1 MKEPGSK
8 PHRELNVRL
17 YLDDLREPPADF
29 DTVARTAE
37 EALAL
42 LRAGRV
48 TFLSFDHD
56 LGTDATGYT
65 VARWIEEQAHA
76 GTLAPLGWA
85 VHSANPVGRRNIEAA
100 LTNADRFWHERA
112 TLSRSNPMA
121 TVHDTAA
128 AERYEQE
135 LAKAPTRE
143 QPPTTVSSVPIDPL
157 YTPDSVGELDPDADL
172 GYPGQYPYVRGVHAS
187 MYRSRLWTM
196 RQFAGFGT
204 ARQTNERFKFLLEK
218 GQTGLST
225 AFDLPT
231 LMGLDSDDPRSLGEV
246 GKLGVAV
253 DTLDDMATLY
263 DGIDLGEVSVSMTI
277 NAPAI
282 VVMAF
287 YLANAEDRGIDW
299 RKLRGTIQNDIL
311 KEFHAQNEFVFP
323 PEPHVRL
330 VADVI
335 EFCATHVPQWNT
347 VSISGYHIREAG
359 STAVQ
364 ELAFTLADG
373 FHYVETC
380 LERGLDVDAF
390 APRLS
395 FFFNAH
401 NDLFEEVAKYR
412 AARLLWAEAMRH
424 KYGARKENS
433 WKLRFHAQ
441 TAGCSLQAEQPEV
454 NLMRV
459 AYQALAAVLGGC
471 QSLHTNSMD
480 ETLAL
485 PSEHAAT
492 LAIRTQQVL
501 AYETGVTNTV
511 DPLGGGYFVEALTR
525 QMERQGRTY
534 FDRIEQLGG
543 MIKALESGF
552 FRREIADA
560 AFVYQ
565 RDVDAKRKL
574 IVGVNAFVE
583 DEAKKIDTLVVDEK
597 PEKEQLAAL
606 RQRKAQRDN
615 ATAQRLLAEV
625 RRVAATKEN
634 LMPTLLEAARARC
647 GVGEIMNALADVFG
661 RYDGAAR
668 W

>member
-1 MKEPGSK
+1 
-8 PHRELNVRL
+8 
-17 YLDDLREPPADF
+17 
-29 DTVARTAE
+29 
-37 EALAL
+37 
-42 LRAGRV
+42 
-48 TFLSFDHD
+48 
-56 LGTDATGYT
+56 
-65 VARWIEEQAHA
+65 
-76 GTLAPLGWA
+76 
-85 VHSANPVGRRNIEAA
+85 
-100 LTNADRFWHERA
+100 
-112 TLSRSNPMA
+112 MA
-121 TVHDTAA
+121 TVPDTTA
-128 AERYEQE
+128 RTRWEQE
-135 LAKAPTRE
+135 NANAPVRP
-143 QPPTTVSSVPIDPL
+143 QPPTTVSGVPVEAL
-157 YTPDSVGELDPDADL
+157 YTPENLAAFDVETDL
-172 GYPGQYPYVRGVHAS
+172 GYPGQYPFTRGVHAS

-204 ARQTNERFKFLLEK
+204 ARQTNERFRFLLDK

-246 GKLGVAV
+246 GRLGVAV
-253 DTLDDMATLY
+253 DTLDDMTELF

-282 VVMAF
+282 VIMAF
-287 YLANAEDRGIDW
+287 YLANAQNRGIDW
-299 RKLRGTIQNDIL
+299 RKLRGTLQNDIL

-335 EFCATHVPQWNT
+335 EFCARQVPQWNS

-359 STAVQ
+359 STALQ

-373 FHYVETC
+373 FHYVDTC
-380 LERGLDVDAF
+380 LARGLDIDTF
-390 APRLS
+390 AGRLS

-424 KYGARKENS
+424 QYGARNENS

-441 TAGCSLQAEQPEV
+441 TAGCSLQDKQPEV

-485 PSEHAAT
+485 PSEHAVT
-492 LAIRTQQVL
+492 LALRTQQVL
-501 AYETGVTNTV
+501 AYETGATNTV
-511 DPLGGGYFVEALTR
+511 DPLGGSYFIEATTQ
-525 QMERQGRTY
+525 QMVQEARTLFERIR
-534 FDRIEQLGG
+534 DLGG
-543 MIKALESGF
+543 MIPALETGF

-560 AFVYQ
+560 AFAYQ
-565 RDVDAKRKL
+565 RDVDSRRKL
-574 IVGVNAFVE
+574 IVGINAFQE
-583 DEAKKIDTLVVDEK
+583 KDEK
-597 PEKEQLAAL
+597 PLETLIIDDTPEREQRSALHERKTKRDTAAV
-606 RQRKAQRDN
+606 
-615 ATAQRLLAEV
+615 QRLLAEI
-625 RRVAATKEN
+625 RRVAATTTN
-634 LMPTLLEAARARC
+634 LMPTLIEAAQVRC
-647 GVGEIMNALADVFG
+647 SVGEVMNALADVFG